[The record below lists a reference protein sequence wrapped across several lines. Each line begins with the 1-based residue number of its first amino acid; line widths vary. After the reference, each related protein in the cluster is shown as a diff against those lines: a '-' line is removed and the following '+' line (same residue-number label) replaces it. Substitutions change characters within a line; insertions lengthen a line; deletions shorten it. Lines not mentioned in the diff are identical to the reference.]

1 MDNMENNNIYNTND
15 NAKTESANLYRPTEY
30 TAPVTEAPRSKNSK
44 LRLAALAVSF
54 SLLGGALGT
63 GGTFAAIK
71 YLGNGASSSQTK
83 SADNDAKAETESS
96 TEKAKAVIK
105 TAESGE
111 KAVAMQ
117 TVKTDGTQ
125 LSASEVYKN
134 NVNST
139 VGITTE
145 ISTNYFGYTTTA
157 AASGSGFIITE
168 DGYIVTNYHVIDGAN
183 KVKVTTYDNTSY
195 DAEIVG
201 SDESND
207 IAVLKIDAKDLQ
219 AVTLGDS
226 EALSVGDNVV
236 AIGNPLGELTFTL
249 TSGVVSAMDRQITTS
264 NSVMM
269 NLIQTDCA
277 INSGNSGGALFNMYG
292 EVIGVTNAKY
302 SSNSST
308 EASIDNIGFAIP
320 INTVKDI
327 VTSIIENGYVVK
339 PYIGVSVETVD
350 SDMKSYGIPEGAV
363 VRQVNDDSPAKEA
376 GLEVNDIVTKIDG
389 KDITSSTDMVAAV
402 RKCSKGDT
410 ITVTIYRQGETKDI
424 KIVVD
429 ETKPEEKTEEKEDQD
444 QAQQQDQDMQQGRGN
459 YQYGYGDEFDGMDP
473 FEFFGMR

>member
-1 MDNMENNNIYNTND
+1 MNTMNYNNFDQDNRNNGFEQTPYPVN
-15 NAKTESANLYRPTEY
+15 NALNAQ
-30 TAPVTEAPRSKNSK
+30 PVQPAQPVKAKNSK
-44 LRLAALAVSF
+44 LRLAALAISF

-63 GGTFAAIK
+63 GGTFAALK
-71 YLGNGASSSQTK
+71 AFGNNVGTASATK
-83 SADNDAKAETESS
+83 TNGT
-96 TEKAKAVIK
+96 TVIK
-105 TAESGE
+105 TADDSG

-117 TVKTDGTQ
+117 TVKTNGTQ
-125 LSASEVYKN
+125 LTASQVYQN

-145 ISTNYFGYTTTA
+145 ITTNYFGYKTTA
-157 AASGSGFIITE
+157 AASGSGFIITD
-168 DGYIVTNYHVIDGAN
+168 DGYIVTNHHVIEGAN
-183 KVKVTTYDNTSY
+183 SVKVTLYDNTQY

-207 IAVLKIDAKDLQ
+207 IAVLKIDASGLTP
-219 AVTLGDS
+219 VTLGDS

-249 TSGVVSAMDRQITTS
+249 TSGVVSAKDRSITTS

-292 EVIGVTNAKY
+292 EVVGVTNAKY

-320 INTVKDI
+320 INNVKDI

-339 PYIGVSVETVD
+339 PYIGVSVETVS

-363 VRQVNDDSPAKEA
+363 VRVVNEDSPAEKA
-376 GLEVNDIVTKIDG
+376 GLKENDIITKADDE
-389 KDITSSTDMVAAV
+389 DITSSNDLVSKIKKA
-402 RKCSKGDT
+402 SKGDK
-410 ITVTIYRQGETKDI
+410 IKLTVYRQGEEKTI
-424 KIVVD
+424 ELTVD
-429 ETKPEEKTEEKEDQD
+429 ETKQDTAKKDEEEEQPEQD
-444 QAQQQDQDMQQGRGN
+444 EQQYSYRGGQGFEGI
-459 YQYGYGDEFDGMDP
+459 DP

>member
-1 MDNMENNNIYNTND
+1 
-15 NAKTESANLYRPTEY
+15 
-30 TAPVTEAPRSKNSK
+30 
-44 LRLAALAVSF
+44 
-54 SLLGGALGT
+54 
-63 GGTFAAIK
+63 
-71 YLGNGASSSQTK
+71 
-83 SADNDAKAETESS
+83 
-96 TEKAKAVIK
+96 
-105 TAESGE
+105 
-111 KAVAMQ
+111 MQ

-207 IAVLKIDAKDLQ
+207 IAVLKIDATGLE

-292 EVIGVTNAKY
+292 EVVGVTNAKY

-339 PYIGVSVETVD
+339 PYIGVSVETVN

-363 VRQVNDDSPAKEA
+363 VRQINDDSPAKEA

-389 KDITSSTDMVAAV
+389 KEITSSTDMVAAI
-402 RKCSKGDT
+402 RKCKKGDK
-410 ITVTIYRQGETKDI
+410 ITVTVYRQGETKELS
-424 KIVVD
+424 IVVD
-429 ETKPEEKTEEKEDQD
+429 ETKPEEKTEEAEDQD
-444 QAQQQDQDMQQGRGN
+444 QGQQQQDMQQGRGN

>member
-1 MDNMENNNIYNTND
+1 MNTMNYNNFDQDNRNNGFEQTPYPVN
-15 NAKTESANLYRPTEY
+15 NALNAQP
-30 TAPVTEAPRSKNSK
+30 AQPVKAKNSK
-44 LRLAALAVSF
+44 LRLAALAISF

-63 GGTFAAIK
+63 GGTFAA
-71 YLGNGASSSQTK
+71 LRAFGNNSGTASATK
-83 SADNDAKAETESS
+83 TNGT
-96 TEKAKAVIK
+96 AVIK
-105 TAESGE
+105 TADDSG
-111 KAVAMQ
+111 KSVAMQ
-117 TVKTDGTQ
+117 TVKTNGTQ
-125 LSASEVYKN
+125 LTASQVYQN

-139 VGITTE
+139 DGITTE
-145 ISTNYFGYTTTA
+145 ITTNYFGYKTTA
-157 AASGSGFIITE
+157 AASGSGFIITD
-168 DGYIVTNYHVIDGAN
+168 DGYIVTNHHVIEGAN
-183 KVKVTTYDNTSY
+183 SVKVTLYDNTQY

-207 IAVLKIDAKDLQ
+207 IAVLKIDASGLTP
-219 AVTLGDS
+219 VTLGDS

-249 TSGVVSAMDRQITTS
+249 TSGIVSAKDRSITTS

-292 EVIGVTNAKY
+292 EVVGVTNAKY

-320 INTVKDI
+320 INNVKDI

-339 PYIGVSVETVD
+339 PYIGVSVETVS

-363 VRQVNDDSPAKEA
+363 VRVVNEDSPAEKA
-376 GLEVNDIVTKIDG
+376 GLKENDIITKADDE
-389 KDITSSTDMVAAV
+389 DITSSNDLVSKIKKA
-402 RKCSKGDT
+402 SKGDK
-410 ITVTIYRQGETKDI
+410 ITLTVYRQGEEKTI
-424 KIVVD
+424 ELTVD
-429 ETKPEEKTEEKEDQD
+429 ETKQDTAKKEEEEEEEQPEQD
-444 QAQQQDQDMQQGRGN
+444 EQQYSYRGGQGFEGI
-459 YQYGYGDEFDGMDP
+459 DP

>member
-1 MDNMENNNIYNTND
+1 MDNMENKNVYTPNDNEKINSESAYNT
-15 NAKTESANLYRPTEY
+15 AGY
-30 TAPVTEAPRSKNSK
+30 TSPAVQAVPREKNNSK
-44 LRLAALAVSF
+44 LRIAALAISF

-63 GGTFAAIK
+63 GGTFAALK
-71 YLGNGASSSQTK
+71 YLGNDAASSQSK
-83 SADNDAKAETESS
+83 SVKADTERSGSTESS
-96 TEKAKAVIK
+96 SEPAKAVIK

-111 KAVAMQ
+111 KAVSLQ
-117 TVKTDGTQ
+117 TVKTDGNQ
-125 LSASEVYKN
+125 LTASEVYKK

-145 ISTNYFGYTTTA
+145 ITTNYFGYKTTA
-157 AASGSGFIITE
+157 AASGSGFIITD
-168 DGYIVTNYHVIDGAN
+168 DGYIVTNHHVIEGAN

-207 IAVLKIDAKDLQ
+207 IAVLKIDAKDLET
-219 AVTLGDS
+219 VTLGDS

-249 TSGVVSAMDRQITTS
+249 TSGIVSAMDRQITTS

-292 EVIGVTNAKY
+292 EVVGVTNAKY

-339 PYIGVSVETVD
+339 PYIGVSVETVN
-350 SDMKSYGIPEGAV
+350 SDMQSYGIPEGAV
-363 VRQVNDDSPAKEA
+363 VRAVNDDSPAKKA
-376 GLEVNDIVTKIDG
+376 GIQENDIVTKINDTEI
-389 KDITSSTDMVAAV
+389 KSSTDMVAAI
-402 RKCSKGDT
+402 RKTAKGDT
-410 ITVTIYRQGETKDI
+410 IDVTVYRQGEYKTLSV
-424 KIVVD
+424 VVD
-429 ETKPEEKTEEKEDQD
+429 ETKPEEEKEENEDTQD
-444 QAQQQDQDMQQGRGN
+444 QGSMDGRGN
-459 YQYGYGDEFDGMDP
+459 YQYGYGDEFGGIDP
-473 FEFFGMR
+473 FEYFGIG

>member
-1 MDNMENNNIYNTND
+1 MNTMNYNNFDQDNRNNGFEQTPYPVN
-15 NAKTESANLYRPTEY
+15 NALNAQP
-30 TAPVTEAPRSKNSK
+30 AQPVKAKNSK
-44 LRLAALAVSF
+44 LRLAALAISF

-63 GGTFAAIK
+63 GGTFAALK
-71 YLGNGASSSQTK
+71 AFGNNVGTASATK
-83 SADNDAKAETESS
+83 TNGT
-96 TEKAKAVIK
+96 TVIK
-105 TAESGE
+105 TADDSG

-117 TVKTDGTQ
+117 TVKTNGTQ
-125 LSASEVYKN
+125 LTASQVYQN

-145 ISTNYFGYTTTA
+145 ITTNYFGYKTTA
-157 AASGSGFIITE
+157 AASGSGFIITD
-168 DGYIVTNYHVIDGAN
+168 DGYIVTNHHVIEGAN
-183 KVKVTTYDNTSY
+183 SVKVTLYDNTQY

-207 IAVLKIDAKDLQ
+207 IAVLKIDASGLTP
-219 AVTLGDS
+219 VTLGDS

-249 TSGVVSAMDRQITTS
+249 TSGVVSAKDRSITTS

-292 EVIGVTNAKY
+292 EVVGVTNAKY

-320 INTVKDI
+320 INNVKDI

-339 PYIGVSVETVD
+339 PYIGVSVETVS

-363 VRQVNDDSPAKEA
+363 VRVVNEDSPAEKA
-376 GLEVNDIVTKIDG
+376 GLKENDIITKADDE
-389 KDITSSTDMVAAV
+389 DITSSNDLVSKIKKA
-402 RKCSKGDT
+402 SKGDK
-410 ITVTIYRQGETKDI
+410 ITLTVYRQGEEKTI
-424 KIVVD
+424 ELTVD
-429 ETKPEEKTEEKEDQD
+429 ETKQDTAKKEEEEEQPEQD
-444 QAQQQDQDMQQGRGN
+444 EQQYSYRGGQGFEGI
-459 YQYGYGDEFDGMDP
+459 DP

>member
-1 MDNMENNNIYNTND
+1 MNTMNYNNFDQDNRNNGFEQTPYPVN
-15 NAKTESANLYRPTEY
+15 NALNAQ
-30 TAPVTEAPRSKNSK
+30 PVQPAQPVKAKNSK
-44 LRLAALAVSF
+44 LRLAALAISF

-63 GGTFAAIK
+63 GGTFAALK
-71 YLGNGASSSQTK
+71 AFGNNVGTASATK
-83 SADNDAKAETESS
+83 TNGT
-96 TEKAKAVIK
+96 TVIK
-105 TAESGE
+105 TADDSG
-111 KAVAMQ
+111 KSVAMQ
-117 TVKTDGTQ
+117 TVKTNGTQ
-125 LSASEVYKN
+125 LTASQVYQN

-145 ISTNYFGYTTTA
+145 ITTNYFGYKTTA
-157 AASGSGFIITE
+157 AASGSGFIITD
-168 DGYIVTNYHVIDGAN
+168 DGYIVTNHHVIEGAN
-183 KVKVTTYDNTSY
+183 SVKVTLYDNTQY

-207 IAVLKIDAKDLQ
+207 IAVLKIDASGLTP
-219 AVTLGDS
+219 VTLGDS

-249 TSGVVSAMDRQITTS
+249 TSGIVSAKDRSITTS

-292 EVIGVTNAKY
+292 EVVGVTNAKY

-320 INTVKDI
+320 INNVKDI

-339 PYIGVSVETVD
+339 PYIGVSVETVS

-363 VRQVNDDSPAKEA
+363 VRVVNEDSPAEKA
-376 GLEVNDIVTKIDG
+376 GLKENDIITKADDE
-389 KDITSSTDMVAAV
+389 DITSSNDLVSKIKKA
-402 RKCSKGDT
+402 SKGDK
-410 ITVTIYRQGETKDI
+410 IKLTVYRQGEEKTI
-424 KIVVD
+424 ELTVD
-429 ETKPEEKTEEKEDQD
+429 ETKQDTAKKEEEEEEQPEQD
-444 QAQQQDQDMQQGRGN
+444 EQQYSYRGGQGFEGI
-459 YQYGYGDEFDGMDP
+459 DP

>member
-1 MDNMENNNIYNTND
+1 MNTMNYNNFDQDNRNNGFEQTPYPVN
-15 NAKTESANLYRPTEY
+15 NALNAQP
-30 TAPVTEAPRSKNSK
+30 AQPVKAKNSK
-44 LRLAALAVSF
+44 LRLAALAISF

-63 GGTFAAIK
+63 GGTFAA
-71 YLGNGASSSQTK
+71 LRAFGNNSGTASATK
-83 SADNDAKAETESS
+83 TNGT
-96 TEKAKAVIK
+96 AVIK
-105 TAESGE
+105 TADDSG

-117 TVKTDGTQ
+117 TVKTNGTQ
-125 LSASEVYKN
+125 LTASQVYQN

-145 ISTNYFGYTTTA
+145 ITTNYFGYKTTA
-157 AASGSGFIITE
+157 AASGSGFIITD
-168 DGYIVTNYHVIDGAN
+168 DGYIVTNHHVIEGAN
-183 KVKVTTYDNTSY
+183 SVKVTLYDNTQY

-207 IAVLKIDAKDLQ
+207 IAVLKIDASGLTP
-219 AVTLGDS
+219 VTLGDS

-249 TSGVVSAMDRQITTS
+249 TSGVVSAKDRSITTS

-292 EVIGVTNAKY
+292 EVVGVTNAKY

-320 INTVKDI
+320 INNVKDI

-339 PYIGVSVETVD
+339 PYIGVSVETVS

-363 VRQVNDDSPAKEA
+363 VRVVNEDSPAEKA
-376 GLEVNDIVTKIDG
+376 GLKENDIITKADDE
-389 KDITSSTDMVAAV
+389 DITSSNDLVSKIKKA
-402 RKCSKGDT
+402 SKGDK
-410 ITVTIYRQGETKDI
+410 IKLTVYRQGEEKTI
-424 KIVVD
+424 ELTVD
-429 ETKPEEKTEEKEDQD
+429 ETKQDTAKKEEEEEEQPEQD
-444 QAQQQDQDMQQGRGN
+444 EQQYSYRGGQGFEGI
-459 YQYGYGDEFDGMDP
+459 DP

>member
-1 MDNMENNNIYNTND
+1 MDNMENNNLYNTNENSD
-15 NAKTESANLYRPTEY
+15 TQTFKPAEY
-30 TAPVTEAPRSKNSK
+30 TAPVTAAPRTKNSK

-63 GGTFAAIK
+63 GGTFAALK
-71 YLGNGASSSQTK
+71 YLNADSSSAQTK
-83 SADNDAKAETESS
+83 SASADTKAETESS
-96 TEKAKAVIK
+96 TEKGKAVIK

-207 IAVLKIDAKDLQ
+207 IAVLKIDATGLE

-292 EVIGVTNAKY
+292 EVVGVTNAKY

-320 INTVKDI
+320 INTVQDI

-339 PYIGVSVETVD
+339 PYIGVSVETVN

-389 KDITSSTDMVAAV
+389 KEITSSTDMVAAI
-402 RKCSKGDT
+402 RKCKKGDK
-410 ITVTIYRQGETKDI
+410 ITVTVYRQGETKELS
-424 KIVVD
+424 IVVD
-429 ETKPEEKTEEKEDQD
+429 ETKPEDEEKEEKENTEDNEV
-444 QAQQQDQDMQQGRGN
+444 QGSPDGRDN
-459 YQYGYGDEFDGMDP
+459 YQYGYGDDFAGMDP

>member
-1 MDNMENNNIYNTND
+1 MNTMNYNNLDQNNTN
-15 NAKTESANLYRPTEY
+15 NGFEQTPYPQNYAVPAQ
-30 TAPVTEAPRSKNSK
+30 PVKAKNSK
-44 LRLAALAVSF
+44 LRLAALAISF

-63 GGTFAAIK
+63 GGTFAAMK
-71 YLGNGASSSQTK
+71 VFGNNIGTT
-83 SADNDAKAETESS
+83 SAAKTNTTNS
-96 TEKAKAVIK
+96 TAVIK
-105 TAESGE
+105 TADNNG

-117 TVKTDGTQ
+117 TVKSDGTKLTAAQ
-125 LSASEVYKN
+125 VYQN

-145 ISTNYFGYTTTA
+145 ITTNYFGYKTTA

-168 DGYIVTNYHVIDGAN
+168 DGYIVTNYHVIEGAN
-183 KVKVTTYDNTSY
+183 SVKVTTYDNTQY

-207 IAVLKIDAKDLQ
+207 IAVLKIDASGLTP
-219 AVTLGDS
+219 VTLGDS
-226 EALSVGDNVV
+226 EALNVGDDVV

-292 EVIGVTNAKY
+292 EVVGVTNAKY

-320 INTVKDI
+320 INTVQDI
-327 VTSIIENGYVVK
+327 ITSIIENGYVVK
-339 PYIGVSVETVD
+339 PYIGVSVETVS
-350 SDMKSYGIPEGAV
+350 SDMTGYGIPEGAV
-363 VRQVNDDSPAKEA
+363 VRAVNEDSPAEKAGLKENDIITKVNDDTIKSS
-376 GLEVNDIVTKIDG
+376 NDLVSKI
-389 KDITSSTDMVAAV
+389 
-402 RKCSKGDT
+402 RKTAKGDKLTLTVYRKGEELT
-410 ITVTIYRQGETKDI
+410 IDLT
-424 KIVVD
+424 VD
-429 ETKPEEKTEEKEDQD
+429 ETKQDTAKTEEEEQPAEDE
-444 QAQQQDQDMQQGRGN
+444 QQYSYRGG
-459 YQYGYGDEFDGMDP
+459 QEFEGMDP

>member
-1 MDNMENNNIYNTND
+1 MNTMNYNNLDQNNTN
-15 NAKTESANLYRPTEY
+15 NGFEQTPYPRNYAVPAQ
-30 TAPVTEAPRSKNSK
+30 PVKAKNSK
-44 LRLAALAVSF
+44 LRLAALAISF
-54 SLLGGALGT
+54 SLLGGVLGT
-63 GGTFAAIK
+63 GGTFAALK
-71 YLGNGASSSQTK
+71 VFGNNIGTT
-83 SADNDAKAETESS
+83 SAAKTNTTNS
-96 TEKAKAVIK
+96 TAVIK
-105 TAESGE
+105 TADNSG

-117 TVKTDGTQ
+117 TVKSDGTKLTAAQ
-125 LSASEVYKN
+125 VYQN

-145 ISTNYFGYTTTA
+145 ITTNYFGYKTTA

-168 DGYIVTNYHVIDGAN
+168 DGYIVTNYHVIEGAN
-183 KVKVTTYDNTSY
+183 SVKVTTYDNTQY

-207 IAVLKIDAKDLQ
+207 IAVLKIDASGLTP
-219 AVTLGDS
+219 VTLGDS
-226 EALSVGDNVV
+226 EALNVGDDVV

-292 EVIGVTNAKY
+292 EVVGVTNAKY

-320 INTVKDI
+320 INSVQDI

-339 PYIGVSVETVD
+339 PYIGVSVETVS
-350 SDMKSYGIPEGAV
+350 SDMTGYGIPEGAV
-363 VRQVNDDSPAKEA
+363 VRAVNEDSPAEKA
-376 GLEVNDIVTKIDG
+376 GLKENDIITKVD
-389 KDITSSTDMVAAV
+389 DDTITSSNDLVSKI
-402 RKCSKGDT
+402 RKTAKGDKLTLTVYRKGEELT
-410 ITVTIYRQGETKDI
+410 IDLT
-424 KIVVD
+424 VD
-429 ETKPEEKTEEKEDQD
+429 ETKQDTAKTEEEEEQPAQD
-444 QAQQQDQDMQQGRGN
+444 EQQYSYRGG
-459 YQYGYGDEFDGMDP
+459 QEFEGLDP

>member
-1 MDNMENNNIYNTND
+1 MNTMNYNNFDQDNRNNGFEQTPYPVN
-15 NAKTESANLYRPTEY
+15 NALNAQ
-30 TAPVTEAPRSKNSK
+30 PVQPAQPVKAKNSK
-44 LRLAALAVSF
+44 LRLAALAISF

-63 GGTFAAIK
+63 GGTFAA
-71 YLGNGASSSQTK
+71 LRAFGNNSGTASATK
-83 SADNDAKAETESS
+83 TNGT
-96 TEKAKAVIK
+96 AVIK
-105 TAESGE
+105 TADDSG

-117 TVKTDGTQ
+117 TVKTNGTQ
-125 LSASEVYKN
+125 LTASQVYQN

-145 ISTNYFGYTTTA
+145 ITTNYFGYKTTA
-157 AASGSGFIITE
+157 AASGSGFIITD
-168 DGYIVTNYHVIDGAN
+168 DGYIVTNHHVIEGAN
-183 KVKVTTYDNTSY
+183 SVKVTLYDNTQY

-207 IAVLKIDAKDLQ
+207 IAVLKIDASGLTP
-219 AVTLGDS
+219 VTLGDS

-249 TSGVVSAMDRQITTS
+249 TSGVVSAKDRSITTS

-292 EVIGVTNAKY
+292 EVVGVTNAKY

-320 INTVKDI
+320 INNVKDI

-339 PYIGVSVETVD
+339 PYIGVSVETVS

-363 VRQVNDDSPAKEA
+363 VRVVNEDSPAEKA
-376 GLEVNDIVTKIDG
+376 GLKENDIITKADDE
-389 KDITSSTDMVAAV
+389 DITSSNDLVSKIKKA
-402 RKCSKGDT
+402 SKGDK
-410 ITVTIYRQGETKDI
+410 ITLTVYRQGEEKTI
-424 KIVVD
+424 ELTVD
-429 ETKPEEKTEEKEDQD
+429 ETKQDTAKKEEEEEQPEQD
-444 QAQQQDQDMQQGRGN
+444 EQQYSYRGGQGFEGI
-459 YQYGYGDEFDGMDP
+459 DP

>member
-1 MDNMENNNIYNTND
+1 MNTMNYNNLDQNNTN
-15 NAKTESANLYRPTEY
+15 NGFEQTPYPQNYAVPAQ
-30 TAPVTEAPRSKNSK
+30 PVKAKNSK
-44 LRLAALAVSF
+44 LRLAALAISF

-63 GGTFAAIK
+63 GGTFAALK
-71 YLGNGASSSQTK
+71 VFGNNIGTT
-83 SADNDAKAETESS
+83 SAAKTNTTNS
-96 TEKAKAVIK
+96 TAVIK
-105 TAESGE
+105 TADNNG

-117 TVKTDGTQ
+117 TVKSDGTKLTAAQ
-125 LSASEVYKN
+125 VYQN

-145 ISTNYFGYTTTA
+145 ITTNYFGYKTTA

-168 DGYIVTNYHVIDGAN
+168 DGYIVTNYHVIEGAN
-183 KVKVTTYDNTSY
+183 SVKVTTYDNTQY

-207 IAVLKIDAKDLQ
+207 IAVLKIDASGLTP
-219 AVTLGDS
+219 VTLGDS
-226 EALSVGDNVV
+226 EALNVGDDVV

-292 EVIGVTNAKY
+292 EVVGVTNAKY

-320 INTVKDI
+320 INSVQDI

-339 PYIGVSVETVD
+339 PYIGVSVETVS
-350 SDMKSYGIPEGAV
+350 SDMTGYGIPEGAV
-363 VRQVNDDSPAKEA
+363 VRAVNEDSPAEKA
-376 GLEVNDIVTKIDG
+376 GLKENDIITKVD
-389 KDITSSTDMVAAV
+389 DDTITSSNDLVSKI
-402 RKCSKGDT
+402 RKTAKGDKLTLTVYRKGEELT
-410 ITVTIYRQGETKDI
+410 IDLT
-424 KIVVD
+424 VD
-429 ETKPEEKTEEKEDQD
+429 ETKQDTAKTEEEEEQPAQD
-444 QAQQQDQDMQQGRGN
+444 EQQYSYRGG
-459 YQYGYGDEFDGMDP
+459 QEFEGLDP

>member
-1 MDNMENNNIYNTND
+1 MNTMNYNNFDQNNTN
-15 NAKTESANLYRPTEY
+15 NGFEQTPYPQNYA
-30 TAPVTEAPRSKNSK
+30 APAQPVKAKNSK
-44 LRLAALAVSF
+44 LRLAALAISF

-63 GGTFAAIK
+63 GGTFAAMK
-71 YLGNGASSSQTK
+71 VFGNNIGTTSAAK
-83 SADNDAKAETESS
+83 SNTTNS
-96 TEKAKAVIK
+96 TAVIK
-105 TAESGE
+105 TADNNG

-117 TVKTDGTQ
+117 TVKSDGTKLTAAQ
-125 LSASEVYKN
+125 VYQN

-145 ISTNYFGYTTTA
+145 ITTNYFGYKTTA

-168 DGYIVTNYHVIDGAN
+168 DGYIVTNYHVIEGAN
-183 KVKVTTYDNTSY
+183 SVKVTTYDNTQY

-207 IAVLKIDAKDLQ
+207 IAVLKIDASGLTP
-219 AVTLGDS
+219 VTLGDS
-226 EALSVGDNVV
+226 EALNVGDDVV

-292 EVIGVTNAKY
+292 EVVGVTNAKY

-320 INTVKDI
+320 INTVQDI
-327 VTSIIENGYVVK
+327 ITSIIENGYVVK
-339 PYIGVSVETVD
+339 PYIGVSVETVS
-350 SDMKSYGIPEGAV
+350 SDMTGYGIPEGAV
-363 VRQVNDDSPAKEA
+363 VRAVNEDSPAEKAGLKENDIITKVNDDTIKSS
-376 GLEVNDIVTKIDG
+376 NDLVSKI
-389 KDITSSTDMVAAV
+389 
-402 RKCSKGDT
+402 RKTAKGDKLTLTVYRKGEELT
-410 ITVTIYRQGETKDI
+410 IDLT
-424 KIVVD
+424 VD
-429 ETKPEEKTEEKEDQD
+429 ETKQDTAKTEEEEQPAEDE
-444 QAQQQDQDMQQGRGN
+444 QQYSYRGG
-459 YQYGYGDEFDGMDP
+459 QEFEGMDP

>member
-1 MDNMENNNIYNTND
+1 MNTMNYNNLDQNNTN
-15 NAKTESANLYRPTEY
+15 NGFEQTPYPQNYAVPAQ
-30 TAPVTEAPRSKNSK
+30 PVKAKNSK
-44 LRLAALAVSF
+44 LRLAALAISF

-63 GGTFAAIK
+63 GGTFAALK
-71 YLGNGASSSQTK
+71 VFGNNIGTT
-83 SADNDAKAETESS
+83 SAAKTNTTNS
-96 TEKAKAVIK
+96 TAVIK
-105 TAESGE
+105 TADNSG

-117 TVKTDGTQ
+117 TVKSDGTKLTAAQ
-125 LSASEVYKN
+125 VYQN

-145 ISTNYFGYTTTA
+145 ITTNYFGYKTTA

-168 DGYIVTNYHVIDGAN
+168 DGYIVTNYHVIEGAN
-183 KVKVTTYDNTSY
+183 SVKVTTYDNTQY

-207 IAVLKIDAKDLQ
+207 IAVLKIDASGLTP
-219 AVTLGDS
+219 VTLGDS
-226 EALSVGDNVV
+226 EALNVGDDVV

-292 EVIGVTNAKY
+292 EVVGVTNAKY

-320 INTVKDI
+320 INSVQDI

-339 PYIGVSVETVD
+339 PYIGVSVETVS
-350 SDMKSYGIPEGAV
+350 SDMTGYGIPEGAV
-363 VRQVNDDSPAKEA
+363 VRAVNEDSPAEKA
-376 GLEVNDIVTKIDG
+376 GLKENDIITKVD
-389 KDITSSTDMVAAV
+389 DDTITSSNDLVSKI
-402 RKCSKGDT
+402 RKTAKGDKLTLTVYRKGEELT
-410 ITVTIYRQGETKDI
+410 IDLT
-424 KIVVD
+424 VD
-429 ETKPEEKTEEKEDQD
+429 ETKQDTAKTEEEEEQPAQD
-444 QAQQQDQDMQQGRGN
+444 EQQYSYRGG
-459 YQYGYGDEFDGMDP
+459 QEFEGLDP

>member
-1 MDNMENNNIYNTND
+1 MDNMENNNIYNTNENSD
-15 NAKTESANLYRPTEY
+15 TQTFKPAEY
-30 TAPVTEAPRSKNSK
+30 TAPVTAAPRTKNSK

-63 GGTFAAIK
+63 GGTFAALK
-71 YLGNGASSSQTK
+71 YLNADSSSAQTK
-83 SADNDAKAETESS
+83 SASADTKAETESS
-96 TEKAKAVIK
+96 TEKGKAVIK

-207 IAVLKIDAKDLQ
+207 IAVLKIDATGLE

-292 EVIGVTNAKY
+292 EVVGVTNAKY

-339 PYIGVSVETVD
+339 PYIGVSVETVN

-389 KDITSSTDMVAAV
+389 KEIKSSTDMVAAI
-402 RKCSKGDT
+402 RKCKKGDK
-410 ITVTIYRQGETKDI
+410 ITVTVYRQGETKELS
-424 KIVVD
+424 IVVD
-429 ETKPEEKTEEKEDQD
+429 ETKPEDEEKEEKENTEDNEVQD
-444 QAQQQDQDMQQGRGN
+444 SPDGRGN
-459 YQYGYGDEFDGMDP
+459 YQYGYGDDFAGMDP

>member
-1 MDNMENNNIYNTND
+1 MNNNFNNMDNMNNMNTNMEQHT
-15 NAKTESANLYRPTEY
+15 AYSQQGGYPYQTEQ
-30 TAPVTEAPRSKNSK
+30 PVRVKGEKNSK

-54 SLLGGALGT
+54 SLLGGVLGT
-63 GGTFAAIK
+63 GGTFAALK
-71 YLGNGASSSQTK
+71 AF
-83 SADNDAKAETESS
+83 SADKSSGTQASQSADANGET
-96 TEKAKAVIK
+96 KAVIR
-105 TAESGE
+105 TAESNGN

-117 TVKTDGTQ
+117 TVKHDGTE
-125 LSASEVYKN
+125 LTASEVYQQ

-145 ISTNYFGYTTTA
+145 ITTNYFGYKTTA

-183 KVKVTTYDNTSY
+183 SVKVTTYDNTQY

-207 IAVLKIDAKDLQ
+207 IAVLKIDASGLTP
-219 AVTLGDS
+219 VTLGDS
-226 EALSVGDNVV
+226 EALNVGDNVV

-292 EVIGVTNAKY
+292 EVVGVTNAKY

-320 INTVKDI
+320 INNVQDI
-327 VTSIIENGYVVK
+327 ITSIIENGYVVK
-339 PYIGVSVETVD
+339 PYIGVSVETV
-350 SDMKSYGIPEGAV
+350 STDMQGYGIPEGAV
-363 VRQVNDDSPAKEA
+363 VRVVNEDSPAEKA
-376 GLEVNDIVTKIDG
+376 GLKENDIITKVDDT
-389 KDITSSTDMVAAV
+389 DITSSTDLVS
-402 RKCSKGDT
+402 KIKKTEKGDKLT
-410 ITVTIYRQGETKDI
+410 LTVYRQGEEMT
-424 KIVVD
+424 VELTVD
-429 ETKPEEKTEEKEDQD
+429 ETKQDDEKKEDEEDNKASEQE
-444 QAQQQDQDMQQGRGN
+444 QP
-459 YQYGYGDEFDGMDP
+459 QYGYGEGFEGMDP

>member
-1 MDNMENNNIYNTND
+1 MDNMENNNIYKTNENSD
-15 NAKTESANLYRPTEY
+15 TQTFKPAEY
-30 TAPVTEAPRSKNSK
+30 TAPVTAAPRTKNSK

-83 SADNDAKAETESS
+83 SADNDTKAETESS

-207 IAVLKIDAKDLQ
+207 IAVLKIDATGLE

-292 EVIGVTNAKY
+292 EVVGVTNAKY

-339 PYIGVSVETVD
+339 PYIGVSVETVN

-363 VRQVNDDSPAKEA
+363 VRQINDDSPAKEA
-376 GLEVNDIVTKIDG
+376 GL
-389 KDITSSTDMVAAV
+389 
-402 RKCSKGDT
+402 
-410 ITVTIYRQGETKDI
+410 
-424 KIVVD
+424 
-429 ETKPEEKTEEKEDQD
+429 
-444 QAQQQDQDMQQGRGN
+444 
-459 YQYGYGDEFDGMDP
+459 
-473 FEFFGMR
+473 

>member
-1 MDNMENNNIYNTND
+1 MNTMNYNNFDQNNTNNGFEQTPYPVN
-15 NAKTESANLYRPTEY
+15 NALNAQP
-30 TAPVTEAPRSKNSK
+30 AQPVKAKSSK
-44 LRLAALAVSF
+44 LRLAALAISF

-63 GGTFAAIK
+63 GGTFAA
-71 YLGNGASSSQTK
+71 LRAFGNNSGTASATK
-83 SADNDAKAETESS
+83 TNGT
-96 TEKAKAVIK
+96 AVIK
-105 TAESGE
+105 TADDSG

-117 TVKTDGTQ
+117 TVKTNGTQ
-125 LSASEVYKN
+125 LTASQVYQN

-145 ISTNYFGYTTTA
+145 ITTNYFGYKTTA
-157 AASGSGFIITE
+157 AASGSGFIITD
-168 DGYIVTNYHVIDGAN
+168 DGYIVTNHHVIEGAN
-183 KVKVTTYDNTSY
+183 SVKVTLYDNTQY

-207 IAVLKIDAKDLQ
+207 IAVLKIDASGLTP
-219 AVTLGDS
+219 VTLGDS

-249 TSGVVSAMDRQITTS
+249 TSGVVSAKDRSITTS

-292 EVIGVTNAKY
+292 EVVGVTNAKY

-320 INTVKDI
+320 INNVKDI

-339 PYIGVSVETVD
+339 PYIGVSVETVS

-363 VRQVNDDSPAKEA
+363 VRVVNEDSPAEKA
-376 GLEVNDIVTKIDG
+376 GLKENDIITKADDE
-389 KDITSSTDMVAAV
+389 DITSSNDLVSKIKKA
-402 RKCSKGDT
+402 SKGDK
-410 ITVTIYRQGETKDI
+410 ITLTVYRQGEEKTI
-424 KIVVD
+424 ELTVD
-429 ETKPEEKTEEKEDQD
+429 ETKQDTAKKEEEEEQPEQD
-444 QAQQQDQDMQQGRGN
+444 EQQYSYRGGQGFEGI
-459 YQYGYGDEFDGMDP
+459 DP

>member
-1 MDNMENNNIYNTND
+1 MNTMNYNNFDQDNRNNGFEQTPYPVN
-15 NAKTESANLYRPTEY
+15 NALNAQ
-30 TAPVTEAPRSKNSK
+30 PVQPAQPVKAKNSK
-44 LRLAALAVSF
+44 LRLAALAISF

-63 GGTFAAIK
+63 GGTFAALK
-71 YLGNGASSSQTK
+71 AFGNNVGTASATK
-83 SADNDAKAETESS
+83 TNGT
-96 TEKAKAVIK
+96 TVIK
-105 TAESGE
+105 TADDSG

-117 TVKTDGTQ
+117 TVKTNGTQ
-125 LSASEVYKN
+125 LTASQVYQN

-145 ISTNYFGYTTTA
+145 ITTNYFGYKTTA
-157 AASGSGFIITE
+157 AASGSGFIITD
-168 DGYIVTNYHVIDGAN
+168 DGYIVTNHHVIEGAN
-183 KVKVTTYDNTSY
+183 SVKVTLYDNTQY

-207 IAVLKIDAKDLQ
+207 IAVLKIDASGLTP
-219 AVTLGDS
+219 VTLGDS

-249 TSGVVSAMDRQITTS
+249 TSGVVSAKDRSITTS

-292 EVIGVTNAKY
+292 EVVGVTNAKY

-320 INTVKDI
+320 INNVKDI

-339 PYIGVSVETVD
+339 PYIGVSVETVS

-363 VRQVNDDSPAKEA
+363 VRVVNEDSPAEKA
-376 GLEVNDIVTKIDG
+376 GLKENDIITKADDE
-389 KDITSSTDMVAAV
+389 DITSSNDLVSKIKKA
-402 RKCSKGDT
+402 SKGDK
-410 ITVTIYRQGETKDI
+410 IKLTVYRQGEEKTI
-424 KIVVD
+424 ELTVD
-429 ETKPEEKTEEKEDQD
+429 ETKQDTAKKEEEEEEQPEQD
-444 QAQQQDQDMQQGRGN
+444 EQQYSYRGGQGFEGI
-459 YQYGYGDEFDGMDP
+459 DP

>member
-1 MDNMENNNIYNTND
+1 MDNMENNNIYNTNENSD
-15 NAKTESANLYRPTEY
+15 TQTFKPAEY
-30 TAPVTEAPRSKNSK
+30 TAPVTAAPRTKNSK

-54 SLLGGALGT
+54 SLRGGALGT
-63 GGTFAAIK
+63 GGTFAALK
-71 YLGNGASSSQTK
+71 YLNADSSSAQTK
-83 SADNDAKAETESS
+83 SASADTKAETESS
-96 TEKAKAVIK
+96 TEKGKAVIK

-207 IAVLKIDAKDLQ
+207 IAVLKIDATGLE

-292 EVIGVTNAKY
+292 EVVGVTNAKY

-339 PYIGVSVETVD
+339 PYIGVSVETVN

-389 KDITSSTDMVAAV
+389 KEITSSTDMVAAI
-402 RKCSKGDT
+402 RKCKKGDK
-410 ITVTIYRQGETKDI
+410 ITVTVYRQGETKELS
-424 KIVVD
+424 IVVD
-429 ETKPEEKTEEKEDQD
+429 ETKPEDEEKEEKENTEDNEVQD
-444 QAQQQDQDMQQGRGN
+444 SPDGRGN
-459 YQYGYGDEFDGMDP
+459 YQYGYGDDFAGMDP

>member
-1 MDNMENNNIYNTND
+1 MNTMNYNNFDQDNRNNGFEQTPYPVN
-15 NAKTESANLYRPTEY
+15 NALNAQP
-30 TAPVTEAPRSKNSK
+30 AQPVKAKNSK
-44 LRLAALAVSF
+44 LRLAALAISF

-63 GGTFAAIK
+63 GGTFAA
-71 YLGNGASSSQTK
+71 LRAFGNNSGTASATK
-83 SADNDAKAETESS
+83 TNGT
-96 TEKAKAVIK
+96 AVIK
-105 TAESGE
+105 TADDSG
-111 KAVAMQ
+111 KSVAMQ
-117 TVKTDGTQ
+117 TVKTNGTQ
-125 LSASEVYKN
+125 LTASQVYQN

-145 ISTNYFGYTTTA
+145 ITTNYFGYKTTA
-157 AASGSGFIITE
+157 AASGSGFIITD
-168 DGYIVTNYHVIDGAN
+168 DGYIVTNHHVIEGAN
-183 KVKVTTYDNTSY
+183 SVKVTLYDNTQY

-207 IAVLKIDAKDLQ
+207 IAVLKIDASGLTP
-219 AVTLGDS
+219 VTLGDS

-249 TSGVVSAMDRQITTS
+249 TSGVVSAKDRSITTS

-292 EVIGVTNAKY
+292 EVVGVTNAKY

-320 INTVKDI
+320 INNVKDI

-339 PYIGVSVETVD
+339 PYIGVSVETVS

-363 VRQVNDDSPAKEA
+363 VRVVNEDSPAEKA
-376 GLEVNDIVTKIDG
+376 GLKENDIITKADDE
-389 KDITSSTDMVAAV
+389 DITSSNDLVSKIKKA
-402 RKCSKGDT
+402 SKGDK
-410 ITVTIYRQGETKDI
+410 IKLTVYRQGEEKTI
-424 KIVVD
+424 ELTVD
-429 ETKPEEKTEEKEDQD
+429 ETKQDTAKKEEEEEEEQPEQD
-444 QAQQQDQDMQQGRGN
+444 EQQYSYRGGQGFEGI
-459 YQYGYGDEFDGMDP
+459 DP
-473 FEFFGMR
+473 FEFFSMR

>member
-1 MDNMENNNIYNTND
+1 MNYNNFDQDNRNNGFEQTPYPVN
-15 NAKTESANLYRPTEY
+15 NALNAQP
-30 TAPVTEAPRSKNSK
+30 AQPVKAKNSK
-44 LRLAALAVSF
+44 LRLAALAISF

-63 GGTFAAIK
+63 GGTFAA
-71 YLGNGASSSQTK
+71 LRAFGNNSGTASATK
-83 SADNDAKAETESS
+83 TNGT
-96 TEKAKAVIK
+96 AVIK
-105 TAESGE
+105 TADDSG
-111 KAVAMQ
+111 KSVAMQ
-117 TVKTDGTQ
+117 TVKTNGTQ
-125 LSASEVYKN
+125 LTASQVYQN
-134 NVNST
+134 NVDST

-145 ISTNYFGYTTTA
+145 ITTNYFGYKTTA
-157 AASGSGFIITE
+157 AASGSGFIITD
-168 DGYIVTNYHVIDGAN
+168 DGYIVTNHHVIEGAN
-183 KVKVTTYDNTSY
+183 SVKVTLYDNTQY

-207 IAVLKIDAKDLQ
+207 IAVLKIDASGLTP
-219 AVTLGDS
+219 VTLGDS

-249 TSGVVSAMDRQITTS
+249 TSGVVSAKDRSITTS

-292 EVIGVTNAKY
+292 EVVGVTNAKY

-320 INTVKDI
+320 INNVKDI

-339 PYIGVSVETVD
+339 PYIGVSVETVS

-363 VRQVNDDSPAKEA
+363 VRVVNEDSPAEKA
-376 GLEVNDIVTKIDG
+376 GLKENDIITKADDE
-389 KDITSSTDMVAAV
+389 DITSSNDLVSKIKKA
-402 RKCSKGDT
+402 SKGDK
-410 ITVTIYRQGETKDI
+410 IKLTVYRQGEEKTI
-424 KIVVD
+424 ELTVD
-429 ETKPEEKTEEKEDQD
+429 ETKQDTAKKEEEEEEQPEQD
-444 QAQQQDQDMQQGRGN
+444 EQQYSYRGGQGFEGI
-459 YQYGYGDEFDGMDP
+459 DP

>member
-1 MDNMENNNIYNTND
+1 MNTMNYNNFDQDNRNNGFEQTPYPVN
-15 NAKTESANLYRPTEY
+15 NALNAQP
-30 TAPVTEAPRSKNSK
+30 AQPVKAKNSK
-44 LRLAALAVSF
+44 LRLAALAISF

-63 GGTFAAIK
+63 GGTFAA
-71 YLGNGASSSQTK
+71 LRAFGNNSGTASATK
-83 SADNDAKAETESS
+83 TNGT
-96 TEKAKAVIK
+96 AVIK
-105 TAESGE
+105 TADDSG
-111 KAVAMQ
+111 KSVAMQ
-117 TVKTDGTQ
+117 TVKTNGTQ
-125 LSASEVYKN
+125 LTASQVYQN

-145 ISTNYFGYTTTA
+145 ITTNYFGYKTTA
-157 AASGSGFIITE
+157 AASGSGFIITD
-168 DGYIVTNYHVIDGAN
+168 DGYIVTNHHVIEGAN
-183 KVKVTTYDNTSY
+183 SVKVTLYDNTQY

-207 IAVLKIDAKDLQ
+207 IAVLKIDASGLTP
-219 AVTLGDS
+219 VTLGDS

-249 TSGVVSAMDRQITTS
+249 TSGIVSAKDRSITTS

-292 EVIGVTNAKY
+292 EVVGVTNAKY

-320 INTVKDI
+320 INNVKDI

-339 PYIGVSVETVD
+339 PYIGVSVETVS

-363 VRQVNDDSPAKEA
+363 VRVVNEDSPAEKA
-376 GLEVNDIVTKIDG
+376 GLKENDIITKADDE
-389 KDITSSTDMVAAV
+389 DITSSNDLVSKIKKA
-402 RKCSKGDT
+402 SKGDK
-410 ITVTIYRQGETKDI
+410 IKLTVYRQGEEKTI
-424 KIVVD
+424 ELTVD
-429 ETKPEEKTEEKEDQD
+429 ETKQDTAKKEEEEEEQPEQD
-444 QAQQQDQDMQQGRGN
+444 EQQYSYRGGQGFEGI
-459 YQYGYGDEFDGMDP
+459 DP

>member
-1 MDNMENNNIYNTND
+1 MNTMNYNNFDQDNRNNGFEQTPYPVN
-15 NAKTESANLYRPTEY
+15 NALNAQP
-30 TAPVTEAPRSKNSK
+30 AQPVKAKSSK
-44 LRLAALAVSF
+44 LRLAALAISF

-63 GGTFAAIK
+63 GGTFAA
-71 YLGNGASSSQTK
+71 LRAFGNNSGTASATK
-83 SADNDAKAETESS
+83 TNGT
-96 TEKAKAVIK
+96 AVIK
-105 TAESGE
+105 TADDSG

-117 TVKTDGTQ
+117 TVKTNGTQ
-125 LSASEVYKN
+125 LTASQVYQN

-145 ISTNYFGYTTTA
+145 ITTNYFGYKTTA
-157 AASGSGFIITE
+157 AASGSGFIITD
-168 DGYIVTNYHVIDGAN
+168 DGYIVTNHHVIEGAN
-183 KVKVTTYDNTSY
+183 SVKVTLYDNTQY

-207 IAVLKIDAKDLQ
+207 IAVLKIDASGLTP
-219 AVTLGDS
+219 VTLGDS

-249 TSGVVSAMDRQITTS
+249 TSGVVSAKDRSITTS

-292 EVIGVTNAKY
+292 EVVGVTNAKY

-308 EASIDNIGFAIP
+308 EASIDNICFAIP
-320 INTVKDI
+320 INNVKDI

-339 PYIGVSVETVD
+339 PYIGVSVETVS

-363 VRQVNDDSPAKEA
+363 VRVVNEDSPAEKA
-376 GLEVNDIVTKIDG
+376 GLKENDIITKADDE
-389 KDITSSTDMVAAV
+389 DITSSNDLVSKIKKA
-402 RKCSKGDT
+402 SKGDK
-410 ITVTIYRQGETKDI
+410 ITLTVYRQGEEKTI
-424 KIVVD
+424 ELTVD
-429 ETKPEEKTEEKEDQD
+429 ETKQDTAKKEEEEEEQPEQD
-444 QAQQQDQDMQQGRGN
+444 EQQYSYRGGQGFEGI
-459 YQYGYGDEFDGMDP
+459 DP

>member
-1 MDNMENNNIYNTND
+1 MNTMNYNNFDQDNRNNGFEQTPYPVN
-15 NAKTESANLYRPTEY
+15 NALNAQP
-30 TAPVTEAPRSKNSK
+30 AQPVKAKNSK
-44 LRLAALAVSF
+44 LRLAALAISF

-63 GGTFAAIK
+63 GGTFAA
-71 YLGNGASSSQTK
+71 LRAFGNNSGTASATK
-83 SADNDAKAETESS
+83 TNGT
-96 TEKAKAVIK
+96 AVIK
-105 TAESGE
+105 TADDSG
-111 KAVAMQ
+111 KSVAMQ
-117 TVKTDGTQ
+117 TVKTNGTQ
-125 LSASEVYKN
+125 LTASQVYQN

-145 ISTNYFGYTTTA
+145 ITTNYFGYKTTA
-157 AASGSGFIITE
+157 AASGSGFIITD
-168 DGYIVTNYHVIDGAN
+168 DGYIVTNHHVIEGAN
-183 KVKVTTYDNTSY
+183 SVKVTLYDNTQY

-207 IAVLKIDAKDLQ
+207 IAVLKIDASGLTP
-219 AVTLGDS
+219 VTLGDS

-249 TSGVVSAMDRQITTS
+249 TSGIVSAKDRSITTS

-292 EVIGVTNAKY
+292 EVVGVTNAKY

-320 INTVKDI
+320 INNVKDI

-339 PYIGVSVETVD
+339 PYIGVSVETVS

-363 VRQVNDDSPAKEA
+363 VRVVNEDSPAEKA
-376 GLEVNDIVTKIDG
+376 GLKENDIITKADDE
-389 KDITSSTDMVAAV
+389 DITSSNDLVSKIKKA
-402 RKCSKGDT
+402 SKGDK
-410 ITVTIYRQGETKDI
+410 ITLTVYRQGEEKTI
-424 KIVVD
+424 ELTVD
-429 ETKPEEKTEEKEDQD
+429 ETKQDTAKKEEEEEEEQPEQD
-444 QAQQQDQDMQQGRGN
+444 EQQYSYRGGQGFEGI
-459 YQYGYGDEFDGMDP
+459 DP

>member
-1 MDNMENNNIYNTND
+1 MNTMNYNNFDQDNRNNGFEQTPYPVN
-15 NAKTESANLYRPTEY
+15 NALNAQ
-30 TAPVTEAPRSKNSK
+30 PVQPAQPVKAKNSK
-44 LRLAALAVSF
+44 LRLAALAISF

-63 GGTFAAIK
+63 GGTFAALK
-71 YLGNGASSSQTK
+71 AFGNNVGTASATK
-83 SADNDAKAETESS
+83 TNGT
-96 TEKAKAVIK
+96 TVIK
-105 TAESGE
+105 TADDSG

-117 TVKTDGTQ
+117 TVKTNGTQ
-125 LSASEVYKN
+125 LTASQVYQN

-145 ISTNYFGYTTTA
+145 ITTNYFGYKTTA
-157 AASGSGFIITE
+157 AASGSGFIITD
-168 DGYIVTNYHVIDGAN
+168 DGYIVTNHHVIEGAN
-183 KVKVTTYDNTSY
+183 SVKVTLYDNTQY

-207 IAVLKIDAKDLQ
+207 IAVLKIDASGLTP
-219 AVTLGDS
+219 VTLGDS

-249 TSGVVSAMDRQITTS
+249 TSGVVSAKDRSITTS

-292 EVIGVTNAKY
+292 EVVGVTNAKY

-320 INTVKDI
+320 INNVKDI

-339 PYIGVSVETVD
+339 PYIGVSVETVS

-363 VRQVNDDSPAKEA
+363 VRVVNEDSPAEKA
-376 GLEVNDIVTKIDG
+376 GLKENDIITKADDE
-389 KDITSSTDMVAAV
+389 DITSSNDLVSKIKKA
-402 RKCSKGDT
+402 SKGDK
-410 ITVTIYRQGETKDI
+410 ITLTVYRQGEEKTI
-424 KIVVD
+424 ELTVD
-429 ETKPEEKTEEKEDQD
+429 ETKQDTAKKEEEEEEQPEQD
-444 QAQQQDQDMQQGRGN
+444 EQQYSYRGGQGFEGI
-459 YQYGYGDEFDGMDP
+459 DP